1 MRKTSTKDKVQK
13 ALSEVRTLVLGAQ
26 ILLGFQYQ
34 ALFRPGFE
42 NLPAYAKLLEAG
54 MFALMIAT
62 IVLLIAPSPFH
73 RICEGGEATQ
83 RQHTYTKAMV
93 SVALILFMLAIG
105 ANVVMTVNVH
115 LGTPLAVLLGFATSA
130 VAAWF
135 WFGIAL
141 MQRSTRPGD
150 QPSNVQEQD
159 DEKVSLKE
167 KINEL
172 LTEARIVLPGAQAL
186 LGFQFAA
193 YLTEAFEKLSPAAK
207 AVHTA
212 SLFLIALSMILL
224 MSPAPYHRLAED
236 GENTEHFDR
245 VGVRF
250 VLGALVPLGLG
261 LAGDLYVVL
270 EKVSGSSGLA
280 LLGALAVVVGALL
293 LWFALPLVARRRSGG
308 AQ

>member
-1 MRKTSTKDKVQK
+1 
-13 ALSEVRTLVLGAQ
+13 
-26 ILLGFQYQ
+26 
-34 ALFRPGFE
+34 
-42 NLPAYAKLLEAG
+42 
-54 MFALMIAT
+54 
-62 IVLLIAPSPFH
+62 
-73 RICEGGEATQ
+73 
-83 RQHTYTKAMV
+83 
-93 SVALILFMLAIG
+93 
-105 ANVVMTVNVH
+105 
-115 LGTPLAVLLGFATSA
+115 
-130 VAAWF
+130 
-135 WFGIAL
+135 
-141 MQRSTRPGD
+141 
-150 QPSNVQEQD
+150 
-159 DEKVSLKE
+159 
-167 KINEL
+167 
-172 LTEARIVLPGAQAL
+172 
-186 LGFQFAA
+186 
-193 YLTEAFEKLSPAAK
+193 
-207 AVHTA
+207 VHTA

>member
-1 MRKTSTKDKVQK
+1 MVAV
-13 ALSEVRTLVLGAQ
+13 AL
-26 ILLGFQYQ
+26 
-34 ALFRPGFE
+34 ALF
-42 NLPAYAKLLEAG
+42 
-54 MFALMIAT
+54 
-62 IVLLIAPSPFH
+62 V
-73 RICEGGEATQ
+73 
-83 RQHTYTKAMV
+83 
-93 SVALILFMLAIG
+93 LAIG
-105 ANVVMTVNVH
+105 ANVVMTVNLH
-115 LGTPLAVLLGFATSA
+115 LGTSLAVLLGVTTAA
-130 VAAWF
+130 IAAWF

-141 MQRSTRPGD
+141 MHRSTRPGNH
-150 QPSNVQEQD
+150 PSNTQEQS
-159 DEKVSLKE
+159 DEKVPLKE

-193 YLTEAFEKLSPAAK
+193 YLTEAFEKLSPTAK
-207 AVHTA
+207 MVHTA

-270 EKVSGSSGLA
+270 EKVSGHSELA
-280 LLGALAVVVGALL
+280 LLGAVAVVVGAFL
-293 LWFALPLVARRRSGG
+293 LWFALPLVARGRSGG
-308 AQ
+308 AR

>member
-1 MRKTSTKDKVQK
+1 MASTKDKVQK

-26 ILLGFQYQ
+26 ILFGFQYQ
-34 ALFRPGFE
+34 ALFRPRFE
-42 NLPAYAKLLEAG
+42 DLPPYAKLLEATA
-54 MFALMIAT
+54 FAIMLAT

-73 RICEGGEATQ
+73 RICERGEATR
-83 RQHTYTKAMV
+83 RQLTYTKTMV
-93 SVALILFMLAIG
+93 GMALVLFVLAIG

-115 LGTPLAVLLGFATSA
+115 LGTPLAVLLGVTTAA
-130 VAAWF
+130 IAAWF

-141 MQRSTRPGD
+141 MQRSTRPGNH
-150 QPSNVQEQD
+150 PSNTQEQG
-159 DEKVSLKE
+159 DEKVPLNE

-212 SLFLIALSMILL
+212 SLFLIAFSMILL
-224 MSPAPYHRLAED
+224 MSPAAYHRLAED

-250 VLGALVPLGLG
+250 VLGALVPLGFG
-261 LAGDLYVVL
+261 LAGDLYIVL
-270 EKVSGSSGLA
+270 EKVSGRSELA
-280 LLGALAVVVGALL
+280 ILGAVALVIGAFL

-308 AQ
+308 AR